1 MKVYIWIREKDL
13 ESLNKALKDRDLLFT
28 KEERIHIFNE
38 KIFPQSVLISV
49 SYDDYISLDD
59 RNIIRK
65 IY

>member
-1 MKVYIWIREKDL
+1 MFKGV
-13 ESLNKALKDRDLLFT
+13 NKYPFINPVFT